1 MSEGSCDTE
10 DWSIDAENSALH
22 HRNITFLKHIQTKK
36 KVIFIPQYYCF
47 YWIFD
52 QIKAALLSI
61 RIFLQIVLTPNSW
74 MVVYVFL
81 TVWQGTFCGF
91 KLLVEVRLV
100 CRCRWSTQ
108 SWRSCWLL
116 QITCIRSIIFPAHTH
131 IITDQAYVFS
141 ISSSNNIW
149 HEGNWVG
156 NSPDISKAFFVVSL
170 SSVLFTVIPVRGSFP
185 YVRQSTNQRILERY

>member
-1 MSEGSCDTE
+1 MALKTGVMIT
-10 DWSIDAENSALH
+10 ENSVLH
-22 HRNITFLKHIQTKK
+22 YRNITFLNISKYKI
-36 KVIFIPQYYCF
+36 VIFISQYDCF

-52 QIKAALLSI
+52 QINAALLSK
-61 RIFLQIVLTPNSW
+61 RIFLQIVLIANSW
-74 MVVYVFL
+74 LVVYVFL
-81 TVWQGTFCGF
+81 TVWQGTFCAF

-116 QITCIRSIIFPAHTH
+116 QITWMRSIMFPAHTY
-131 IITDQAYVFS
+131 IITAQAFVLS
-141 ISSSNNIW
+141 IYSNNTFW

-156 NSPDISKAFFVVSL
+156 NSPDISKEFLVASL

-185 YVRQSTNQRILERY
+185 CVSESTNQLSAF